1 MDTHD
6 ICIEFVKKNI
16 LSNNINNNTKFL
28 DIVKSYY
35 YNNELNK
42 TSFNFIKKS
51 FNLEGKT
58 ESETNDNILYFLQNI
73 RDTTY
78 DCMSNLI
85 YVDSND
91 IGIIPHHKKCKLEKF
106 MGSLD
111 KIKTEEDFMKW
122 NLDNSK
128 DSELIISEKLDG
140 ISALLTIYKNDVKLC
155 TRGNGEIGCDITHIL
170 KYMDSVNKSINKIRT
185 VFDKMYKKSLNIRG
199 ELIIPTNNNENNMRN
214 IVSGIVHVK
223 DITTDIIEKIK
234 SVHFVAY
241 RLYDFDMNFS
251 KQFEILTE
259 MNMRIPQ
266 FVSIKTCNMNKLRDI
281 QTMFVRNSK
290 YQIDGIVISTDI
302 NIGDDS
308 TGNNPKHS
316 IALKIIGKSVQTK
329 VLDIEWNVSKHGLLK
344 PRIKIEPI
352 CINGANINW
361 VTGINAKYIVQNN
374 IGKNTILE
382 IERSGDVIP
391 NIKSV
396 VTPTKYS
403 LPENIKWEWNKTA
416 VDIQII
422 QHEGINESPE
432 MEIQKLLHFFK
443 ELETPHLGPKTIETI
458 YNSGFTTI
466 PQFLSITKNSLLE
479 KCGYKDKSSENILK
493 GIEFCK
499 QQISEYLYFDNT
511 NKSSK
516 KYILMYASGC
526 FGFGI
531 GNKKIKNILDVFPNI
546 ENECNFTDEI
556 AEYKKNELINKIKSI
571 KGIQEQADGFIDG
584 LLKYNIFIKNIKQYL
599 NINDTSKIVETYH
612 PETNNKIKI
621 TNQNITF
628 TGFRDSKLKKI
639 LEENGNEVNDNVTK
653 STTLLIYKGENSSSK
668 CEKAKKMEIKSMEYS
683 LFMKEFF

>member
-1 MDTHD
+1 
-6 ICIEFVKKNI
+6 
-16 LSNNINNNTKFL
+16 
-28 DIVKSYY
+28 
-35 YNNELNK
+35 
-42 TSFNFIKKS
+42 
-51 FNLEGKT
+51 
-58 ESETNDNILYFLQNI
+58 
-73 RDTTY
+73 
-78 DCMSNLI
+78 
-85 YVDSND
+85 
-91 IGIIPHHKKCKLEKF
+91 
-106 MGSLD
+106 
-111 KIKTEEDFMKW
+111 
-122 NLDNSK
+122 
-128 DSELIISEKLDG
+128 
-140 ISALLTIYKNDVKLC
+140 
-155 TRGNGEIGCDITHIL
+155 
-170 KYMDSVNKSINKIRT
+170 
-185 VFDKMYKKSLNIRG
+185 
-199 ELIIPTNNNENNMRN
+199 
-214 IVSGIVHVK
+214 
-223 DITTDIIEKIK
+223 
-234 SVHFVAY
+234 
-241 RLYDFDMNFS
+241 
-251 KQFEILTE
+251 
-259 MNMRIPQ
+259 
-266 FVSIKTCNMNKLRDI
+266 
-281 QTMFVRNSK
+281 
-290 YQIDGIVISTDI
+290 
-302 NIGDDS
+302 
-308 TGNNPKHS
+308 
-316 IALKIIGKSVQTK
+316 
-329 VLDIEWNVSKHGLLK
+329 
-344 PRIKIEPI
+344 
-352 CINGANINW
+352 
-361 VTGINAKYIVQNN
+361 
-374 IGKNTILE
+374 
-382 IERSGDVIP
+382 
-391 NIKSV
+391 
-396 VTPTKYS
+396 
-403 LPENIKWEWNKTA
+403 
-416 VDIQII
+416 
-422 QHEGINESPE
+422 